1 MSYTTAT
8 ANAVKDVWDITFRVS
23 PIILTGGIASSI
35 PGGMLPIAA
44 LTNAVSLINGL
55 LTGGTSSISLNELF
69 AHFIQLPG
77 GSLIA
82 NDVGRYPFFNQS
94 VAANA
99 VIQQPISVS
108 LQMECGYRGE
118 GYMLTKSPVIMALQS
133 AISNHI
139 NKGGLFTV
147 MTPGFIYTDMLCMG
161 IEDVSPELNKPAT
174 LYQWDFYR
182 PLTQTSEA
190 AGTAGNLIS
199 KLTGG
204 QVSTGSWT
212 AASSGNPFS
221 ALLGSIF

>member
-8 ANAVKDVWDITFRVS
+8 ASAVKDIWDITFRVS

-35 PGGMLPIAA
+35 PGGMLPVAA

-55 LTGGTSSISLNELF
+55 ITGGTSSISLDQLF

-77 GSLIA
+77 GNLIA
-82 NDVGRYPFFNQS
+82 NDIGRYPFFNQN

-99 VIQQPISVS
+99 VIQQPLSVS

-118 GYMLTKSPVIMALQS
+118 GYMLTKSPVIMALQA

-147 MTPGFIYTDMLCMG
+147 MTPGFIYTDMICLG
-161 IEDVSPELNKPAT
+161 IEDVSQDMTKPAT

-190 AGTAGNLIS
+190 SGTVGNLIS
-199 KLTGG
+199 KLSGG
-204 QVSTGSWT
+204 QVTTGSWT